1 MCFLFENIPTKGFL
15 ARLEIGHVENIS
27 GQVWEFV
34 KKAKLKYQK
43 QALNKNYKLNV
54 STKLQDNDQ
63 QAKKQ
68 KIEYFYCTWTLMNV
82 LIHFLASLS

>member
-27 GQVWEFV
+27 RQVWEFI
-34 KKAKLKYQK
+34 KKAKLKYGK

-54 STKLQDNDQ
+54 STKLQDNAQ
-63 QAKKQ
+63 QAKK
-68 KIEYFYCTWTLMNV
+68 KIEYFNCTWTLMNV
-82 LIHFLASLS
+82 LILLLALLS